1 MENSYKKRMQRKKE
15 YIDSR
20 IEAAN
25 IDKGIIVLL
34 TGNGK
39 GKSSSAMGMIC
50 RSLGYDMKV
59 GIVRFLKG
67 EQATGED
74 IFLDNH
80 ENVSTVI
87 METGFTW
94 DTQDQELDKRK
105 AVEAWA
111 EAEKFLSNSDFNL
124 VVLDEITY
132 MINYK
137 YLEEKS
143 ILKALTNRPI
153 NQHVVITGR
162 AASENLTPVTLE
174 LGGKSPVIITE
185 QANIKKAAQT
195 FELRMRTANPCTVGQ
210 LKSVMNRH
218 GVQTPPQIPSGD

>member
-1 MENSYKKRMQRKKE
+1 MENSYKKRMQRKKS

-74 IFLDNH
+74 IFLKNH
-80 ENVSTVI
+80 ENISTVI

-94 DTQDQELDKRK
+94 DTQDQDLDKKK
-105 AVEAWA
+105 AIEAWT
-111 EAEKFLSNSDFNL
+111 EAEKFLSNPDINL

-132 MINYK
+132 MISYK

-143 ILKALTNRPI
+143 ILKALINRPE

-162 AASENLTPVTLE
+162 AASDNLIEIADTVSKILDV
-174 LGGKSPVIITE
+174 KHAFR
-185 QANIKKAAQT
+185 ANIKAQKG
-195 FELRMRTANPCTVGQ
+195 LD
-210 LKSVMNRH
+210 L
-218 GVQTPPQIPSGD
+218 

>member
-1 MENSYKKRMQRKKE
+1 MQRKKA

-105 AVEAWA
+105 ALEAWS
-111 EAEKFLSNSDFNL
+111 EAEIFLSNPDFNL

-132 MINYK
+132 MISYK
-137 YLEEKS
+137 YLDEKS
-143 ILKALTNRPI
+143 ILKALTNRPA

-162 AASENLTPVTLE
+162 AASENLIEVADTVSEILDV
-174 LGGKSPVIITE
+174 KHAFR
-185 QANIKKAAQT
+185 ANIKAQKG
-195 FELRMRTANPCTVGQ
+195 LD
-210 LKSVMNRH
+210 L
-218 GVQTPPQIPSGD
+218 